1 MATATCSLG
10 TFDSFFFTLLMIV
23 ILSLSLY
30 HSLPYSIDLPW
41 PCADRHV
48 HNSDLMA
55 VLREAAT
62 SPGMFFSAT
71 GDETIGESSCA
82 FERAP
87 RSVGRLLRFGSSREV
102 FPRSRI
108 IYSCL
113 IPLRWGCVKSAQGA
127 IRAVW
132 RYLTGLCDGSIK
144 NVESTSSCRWALP
157 SVPM

>member
-102 FPRSRI
+102 FPRSRV
-108 IYSCL
+108 IYSYL
-113 IPLRWGCVKSAQGA
+113 ISLRWGSLGVRKKRTRHNKGSLAFLN
-127 IRAVW
+127 RAV
-132 RYLTGLCDGSIK
+132 RRLDQK
-144 NVESTSSCRWALP
+144 CR
-157 SVPM
+157 VF